1 MHKVCQVMQGTG
13 RHSNV
18 SRLLRIGMPMKV
30 AGASCADGAVM
41 EGGRGWISWFR
52 SGEGGRLMG
61 IHLHTR
67 LSVPMENE
75 DHIHISIVSWSRVER
90 SVRAM

>member
-1 MHKVCQVMQGTG
+1 MDLMIQEWRGRQVDG
-13 RHSNV
+13 R
-18 SRLLRIGMPMKV
+18 
-30 AGASCADGAVM
+30 
-41 EGGRGWISWFR
+41 
-52 SGEGGRLMG
+52 
-61 IHLHTR
+61 TR